1 MKHNDGVITTNTHLN
16 NTFILI
22 CYGMV
27 LLKSSKQTHF
37 VMGLFGI
44 DAEELLAVSTILRAL
59 AFKEETRPWFDF
71 LKEDWF
77 GSLHQV
83 AFSSAIISI

>member
-1 MKHNDGVITTNTHLN
+1 MYSYMLW
-16 NTFILI
+16 
-22 CYGMV
+22 YGIV
-27 LLKSSKQTHF
+27 KIFKTKQTHF

-44 DAEELLAVSTILRAL
+44 DTEELLAVSTILRAL